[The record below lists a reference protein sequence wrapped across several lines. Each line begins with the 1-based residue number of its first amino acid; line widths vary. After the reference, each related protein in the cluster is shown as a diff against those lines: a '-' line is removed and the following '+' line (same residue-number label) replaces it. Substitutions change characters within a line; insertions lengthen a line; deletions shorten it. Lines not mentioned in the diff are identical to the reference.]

1 MDTIYRFR
9 PVSRLLD
16 NDGQSGELDSQYI
29 YLADPVQL
37 NDPLEGYK
45 DLFFSGDKVVWGALI
60 RHYISCLVN
69 NCLRFSASPDE
80 DPIHNP
86 IEIFT
91 SRRELSP
98 KANEINSKVYERL
111 VSQPAITK
119 YIDFLSS
126 DRDIHQHELVSHLN
140 LIHLAALATVFEIFY
155 ELKLFN
161 GNPEPLIQERQDNL
175 NYIESMLAQLPSLGV
190 QHDIL
195 SALFKAIR
203 DVSNEIQLL
212 KKCNASKSSENPA
225 WTFIRFEYPEAF
237 SKELEK
243 LVYPNWY
250 TACFMEGCADS
261 SIWGTYGGN
270 HQDVCLKFK
279 VDNDDGYPSIKLNT
293 PVSYGVN
300 GVEMSFIKHK
310 LHKVS
315 YDKNFVRVD
324 FFRSLGRLTAP
335 QLNDWYYSTTGEASV
350 CAKKVLENEEKWRK
364 DYWENFY
371 HSVTVKLKAW
381 DREQEWRIVMAPS
394 ATDLS
399 KSEHR
404 KLKYDFNCLEGIIFG
419 IKTTLNDKTKI
430 ILRIHD
436 LCKEFGRS
444 EFNFYQARYDD
455 KSKTIAYD
463 HLNLIK
469 AGIEPSTEISE
480 SLSIKSE

>member
-9 PVSRLLD
+9 PVSRLL
-16 NDGQSGELDSQYI
+16 NEDGQSGELDSQYI
-29 YLADPVQL
+29 YFADPVQL

-45 DLFFSGDKVVWGALI
+45 DLIFSGDRVVWGSLI
-60 RHYISCLVN
+60 RHYVSCLVD
-69 NCLRFSASPDE
+69 NCLRHSASPIEEQLD
-80 DPIHNP
+80 NS

-91 SRRELSP
+91 SQRDLSS
-98 KANEINSKVYERL
+98 KANEINRKVYERL
-111 VSQPAITK
+111 VSEPAISK
-119 YIDFLSS
+119 YIDFFSS

-140 LIHLAALATVFEIFY
+140 LIHSSALATVFEIFH
-155 ELKLFN
+155 ELKLFD
-161 GNPEPLIQERQDNL
+161 GNPAPLIKERQDHL
-175 NYIESMLAQLPSLGV
+175 GYIESMLEKIPTLGAQ
-190 QHDIL
+190 DEIL

-203 DVSNEIQLL
+203 EISNEIQILR
-212 KKCNASKSSENPA
+212 KCNASKSSENPA
-225 WTFIRFEYPEAF
+225 WTFIRYEYPEAF
-237 SKELEK
+237 CKELEK

-279 VDNDDGYPSIKLNT
+279 VDNNDENPSIKLNT
-293 PVSYGVN
+293 PVGYGAN

-335 QLNDWYYSTTGEASV
+335 QLNDWYYSTTGETSI
-350 CAKKVLENEEKWRK
+350 CAENVLEDEEKWRK

-381 DREQEWRIVMAPS
+381 DREQEWRIVMAPN

-399 KSEHR
+399 NMERR
-404 KLKYDFNCLEGIIFG
+404 KFKYEFNCLEGIIFG

-430 ILRIHD
+430 ILRVHE
-436 LCKEFGRS
+436 LCKELDRS
-444 EFNFYQARYDD
+444 EFNFYQARYDET
-455 KSKTIAYD
+455 SKAITYD
-463 HLNLIK
+463 QLNLIK
-469 AGIEPSTEISE
+469 VGIKREADTSK